1 MPTLNRILR
10 YTSKPRL
17 TKPLRISAG
26 RLAVLLPL
34 LALLIFPQAGC
45 SLFGVHGVE
54 EWPSTTVI
62 EDGRYEVRRYEPAAV
77 ATTVVEPGV
86 SNVGNE
92 GFRRLA
98 GYIFGGNEGDT
109 DIAMTAP
116 VVMQQ
121 DRGTGEGTD
130 IAMTA
135 PVVMEQ
141 TDAGWVMAFVLPKG
155 YTAENAPT
163 PNDDRVTITTDP
175 GGLYAIYCF
184 SGFFDKD
191 DLAVYTPRLMD
202 WLQANGYRAIGQPHI
217 AGYDPPW
224 TLPWF
229 RRNEVMVEVE
239 AVAD

>member
-1 MPTLNRILR
+1 MPTTRKTNGPQYKRTRRSLAWRIGL
-10 YTSKPRL
+10 
-17 TKPLRISAG
+17 G
-26 RLAVLLPL
+26 LPL
-34 LALLIFPQAGC
+34 LALALFPQAGC

-62 EDGRYEVRRYEPAAV
+62 KDGRYEVRQYEPAAV

-86 SNVGNE
+86 KNPGNE

-116 VVMQQ
+116 VVMEP
-121 DRGTGEGTD
+121 DAEGAD

-135 PVVMEQ
+135 PVLMEE
-141 TDAGWVMAFVLPKG
+141 TDRGWVMAFVLPKE
-155 YTAENAPT
+155 YTAANAPK

-184 SGFFDKD
+184 SGFFDRD
-191 DLAVYTPRLMD
+191 DLAAYTPRLMD
-202 WLQANGYRAIGQPHI
+202 WLDANGYRAIGQPHI

-224 TLPWF
+224 TLPWH

-239 AVAD
+239 AVVE